1 MPRRIKASGAQFC
14 IYKFKRSASPLS
26 GETLS
31 RQIELIG
38 DGDRSGERL
47 MNIAVFGIGNIL
59 LSDDGVGVH
68 ALHKLKNEY
77 YFSESIE
84 LIDGGT
90 KGLDLLPLFE
100 NRDKVLIID
109 AANFKKEPGTIDL
122 VAGDKIP
129 AFLSSKL
136 SVHQIG
142 LPDMLF
148 AAKLM
153 EIMPSEICLIGIQP
167 LSMETATEMSDVISR
182 KMGALID
189 RVLEKLKEW
198 GVDGVRKN
206 TTVI

>member
-1 MPRRIKASGAQFC
+1 
-14 IYKFKRSASPLS
+14 L
-26 GETLS
+26 
-31 RQIELIG
+31 
-38 DGDRSGERL
+38 
-47 MNIAVFGIGNIL
+47 NIAVFGIGNIL

-68 ALHKLKNEY
+68 ALNKIKNDYE
-77 YFSESIE
+77 FSEPIE

-109 AANFKKEPGTIDL
+109 AANFKKEPGTIDT
-122 VAGDKIP
+122 VEGDKIP

-153 EIMPSEICLIGIQP
+153 EIMPSEMCLIGIQP
-167 LSMETATEMSDVISR
+167 QSMETTTDMSHAVGNNMD
-182 KMGALID
+182 ALVNK
-189 RVLEKLKEW
+189 VLEKLKEW
-198 GVDGVRKN
+198 GVDAVPKR
-206 TTVI
+206 TETV

>member
-1 MPRRIKASGAQFC
+1 
-14 IYKFKRSASPLS
+14 
-26 GETLS
+26 
-31 RQIELIG
+31 
-38 DGDRSGERL
+38 
-47 MNIAVFGIGNIL
+47 MNIAVFGIGNVL

-68 ALHKLKNEY
+68 AVNKLKSEY
-77 YFSESIE
+77 DFPESVE

-109 AANFKKEPGTIDL
+109 AANFKKEPGTIDI
-122 VAGDKIP
+122 VEGDRIP
-129 AFLSSKL
+129 SFLSSKL

-167 LSMETATEMSDVISR
+167 MSMETAYEMSDVISKR
-182 KMGALID
+182 IEALID
-189 RVLEKLKEW
+189 KVLEKLKEW
-198 GVDGVRKN
+198 EVNVAPKKSTATYSPR
-206 TTVI
+206 